1 VTHVYFFVMVSD
13 LDFSLLFEEK
23 QRTHHTNVLF
33 IWFVTIV
40 RIHDMHLF
48 FVTICRVDFLWILE
62 NSQFTLNANALFICI
77 YCNFCNCC
85 NFFFQ
90 SVSIYRNTLCT
101 FYFDFIVWPFFK
113 GPLFCVLEMALF
125 SFFEKAPIDVLLR

>member
-1 VTHVYFFVMVSD
+1 M
-13 LDFSLLFEEK
+13 
-23 QRTHHTNVLF
+23 
-33 IWFVTIV
+33 
-40 RIHDMHLF
+40 
-48 FVTICRVDFLWILE
+48 
-62 NSQFTLNANALFICI
+62 FICI

-113 GPLFCVLEMALF
+113 GPLFLFRKWPFFRFFRKTHTVWVVTINIELINTLLWYHAHIFETHMVCVKPRPYEFFVFLF
-125 SFFEKAPIDVLLR
+125 KFCSLLWYHSANYYFFIQVRLFMSLIGVYLLIL